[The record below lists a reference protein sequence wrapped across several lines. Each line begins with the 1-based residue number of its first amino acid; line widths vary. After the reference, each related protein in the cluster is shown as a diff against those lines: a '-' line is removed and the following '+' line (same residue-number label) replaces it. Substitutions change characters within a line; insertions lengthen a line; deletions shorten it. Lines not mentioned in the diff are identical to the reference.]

1 MKKGTIW
8 KIALAFVVVAAA
20 LAVGRTVLN
29 RGNEPARVPVNEDPP
44 EGMIPVQGEARTVNV
59 VTSRLVPETVEEMF
73 TLPGTLEAW
82 ENLTLSL
89 EQSGPIIWV
98 GPKEGERVK
107 EGQAILMIDTKLI
120 ENQHARDNLEYDLKI
135 KQLDRVKKLFE
146 EQLVSQKEYD
156 EAQNEFDK
164 ASANLQQSSIALEKS
179 TLLSPID
186 GILDQ
191 ILVDRGEYG
200 NVGMPAGVVVQ
211 VDRLKVVVDV
221 PEKDVTS
228 VRVGQ
233 RVQVLPADLDHS
245 AVVGRKGKVIHV
257 GFQGDEL
264 TRTYRT
270 KIEIDNR
277 GGLLRPGMIVRV
289 QFVRRLL
296 TDVLVIPLYAV
307 QDRDGKK
314 YVFVE
319 ENGSAVQREVRFGPV
334 IGDRVVVFGG
344 LQEGENL
351 IVKGHQLVA
360 DGGPVNVVEHR
371 EKGR

>member
-1 MKKGTIW
+1 MKKSAIW
-8 KIALAFVVVAAA
+8 KIVLLIVVCAAVLA
-20 LAVGRTVLN
+20 AVGVVLK
-29 RGNEPARVPVNEDPP
+29 RGSEPVPAAEEPARATPA
-44 EGMIPVQGEARTVNV
+44 VQGEAKTINV
-59 VTSRLVPETVEEMF
+59 VTARLTAETVEETF

-89 EQSGPIIWV
+89 EQSGPIKWV
-98 GPKEGERVK
+98 GPEEGDRVK
-107 EGQAILMIDTKLI
+107 QGQAILMIDTKLI

-135 KQLDRVKKLFE
+135 KQLERVKKLYE
-146 EQLVSQKEYD
+146 EQLVSQREYD
-156 EAQNEFDK
+156 EAQHEFDK
-164 ASANLQQSSIALEKS
+164 ASANLQKSTIAMEKS
-179 TLLSPID
+179 TLESPID

-211 VDRLKVVVDV
+211 VDRLKVIVDV

-228 VRVGQ
+228 IRVGQ
-233 RVQVLPADLDHS
+233 EVMVLPADLNGS
-245 AVVGRKGKVIHV
+245 SGVGRKGRVIHV

-289 QFVRRLL
+289 QFVRRVLK
-296 TDVLVIPLYAV
+296 DVLVLPLYAV
-307 QDRDGKK
+307 WERDGKK

-319 ENGSAVQREVRFGPV
+319 ETGSAVQREIRTGPV
-334 IGDRVVVFGG
+334 IGERVVVFGG

-351 IVKGHQLVA
+351 IIRGHQLTS
-360 DGGPVNVVEHR
+360 DGGPVNVVGRHKE
-371 EKGR
+371 EK